1 MNEVIHAKAL
11 SFFFSL
17 FILFFFF
24 KDKKARSSWLCAHV
38 LWIIAAI
45 IFIFL
50 HLSYVNRTRMSV
62 VYSFLYGD
70 CKCSL
75 FGFINLLKIARLL
88 FFLSRGL
95 PAAVF
100 PYKYVFFFRCFSFVM
115 AKKNQPNVAFSSN

>member
-100 PYKYVFFFRCFSFVM
+100 PYKYVFFFSLLLICDGEKKPAKCCF
-115 AKKNQPNVAFSSN
+115 